1 MKISII
7 TINYNN
13 IDGLKATFESVLS
26 QTYID
31 KEFIVIDGGSTDGA
45 REFLNSHS
53 LDMAYWCCEM
63 DNGLYDAMNKGIM
76 KSKGDYLIFMNSGD
90 RFFNDKVLSDIFGN
104 NNYTEDV
111 LYGST
116 VYEYDGKGVLRT
128 PRAVSVMAKELPWCH
143 QSTFV
148 RGDVMREILYDTKYK
163 IIADYAFF
171 YKLWN
176 EDYSFRLINKIVSI
190 YDTTGMSADSSRS
203 KQIFRERCMIYGKK
217 FSVISYWFKLFRQ
230 EIRKIVRNIIP
241 TNIMDIIM
249 KRPKDSTKCVDIMDI
264 KQL

>member
-13 IDGLKATFESVLS
+13 IDGLKATFESVIS

-45 REFLNSHS
+45 REYLNTHS
-53 LDMAYWCCEM
+53 LNMVYWCCEK
-63 DNGLYDAMNKGIM
+63 DKGLYDAMNKGIR
-76 KSKGDYLIFMNSGD
+76 KSTGDYLIFMNSGD
-90 RFFNDKVLSDIFGN
+90 RFFNENVLSDIFDQGM
-104 NNYTEDV
+104 YTEDV

-116 VYEYDGKGVLRT
+116 VYEYNGKGVLRH
-128 PRAVSVMAKELPWCH
+128 PRTVEVLAKELPWCH

-148 RGDVMREILYDTKYK
+148 KGDVMRKIMYDTRYK

-176 EDYSFRLINKIVSI
+176 EHYSFRLINKIVAI

-203 KQIFRERCMIYGKK
+203 KQIFSERCMIYGKE

-230 EIRKIVRNIIP
+230 EIRKKVRDIIP
-241 TNIMDIIM
+241 TNIMDIIRR
-249 KRPKDSTKCVDIMDI
+249 RPKDSTKCVDIMDI
-264 KQL
+264 RQL